1 MAAIAAT
8 ASPEGGQTPPAA
20 PAPSHDI
27 ETPAKPTSASV
38 PLSYTPKEESHLVR
52 KIDLLLL
59 PPLSLLYLLSFL
71 DRSNIANA
79 RVDGLTTDLHLN
91 SSQYS
96 TALTLFF
103 VGYVLAELP
112 ANWGLKATSPPF
124 WMPLLAGLFG
134 VISLTQGLVHD
145 SEGLLG
151 VRFFLGVAEAG
162 LFPGT
167 VFIFR

>member
-1 MAAIAAT
+1 MAATPGT
-8 ASPEGGQTPPAA
+8 ASPGGAQTSPA
-20 PAPSHDI
+20 APSHDI
-27 ETPAKPTSASV
+27 ESPSKPTSASV
-38 PLSYTPKEESHLVR
+38 PLSYTSKEESHLVR

-79 RVDGLTTDLHLN
+79 RVDGLTTDLHLS

-145 SEGLLG
+145 SEGLLA